1 MNRSLSRFE
10 QLSVLL
16 NATDGNVS
24 QIKVRGQWRP
34 PVCVGRLKDS
44 QSSLARAT
52 VLYACIYH
60 YSFQIPTLSFR
71 LNSVTG
77 ALRQAVQ
84 GLLEER
90 EQQKYQISVLEARM
104 FLSQFSAPGWP
115 QAGREKERSW
125 GTAPLHSFSSA
136 GQHQELLL
144 KQLAKGRQSQASSY
158 KVALGSDSSAN
169 FSMEDP
175 SLLSLSCSAY
185 RPGYFLLSCLL
196 PSLPLLTLSLSRAL
210 LSNPS
215 APCMRNCPHPHEGSE
230 CAEEDSHGEGER
242 ERFGST

>member
-52 VLYACIYH
+52 
-60 YSFQIPTLSFR
+60 
-71 LNSVTG
+71 VTG